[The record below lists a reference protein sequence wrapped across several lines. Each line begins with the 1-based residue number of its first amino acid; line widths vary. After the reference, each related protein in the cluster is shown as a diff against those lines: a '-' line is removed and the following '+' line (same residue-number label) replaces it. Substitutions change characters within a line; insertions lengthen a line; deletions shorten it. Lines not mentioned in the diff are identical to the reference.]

1 MDDKDTITITGTG
14 VIDSIEPIVINLND
28 TYGATTSYATGI
40 VAQEISTID
49 PGLSYTIDL
58 NDTITLNNIN
68 TVTIGAVGA
77 SGSVLT
83 SGVSGGPEWWVA
95 SPNTHIEIEE
105 VQKMCA
111 EYPSL
116 AKVYENFK
124 TVYDLVK
131 QDWEGKKNA
140 DKNS

>member
-14 VIDSIEPIVINLND
+14 IIDSIEPIVINLND

-40 VAQEISTID
+40 VAQDISMID

-58 NDTITLNNIN
+58 NDTISLNNI
-68 TVTIGAVGA
+68 TITGGGYQTSS
-77 SGSVLT
+77 SGSST
-83 SGVSGGPEWWVA
+83 QPQWWVA
-95 SPNTHIEIEE
+95 SPDTHLEIEE